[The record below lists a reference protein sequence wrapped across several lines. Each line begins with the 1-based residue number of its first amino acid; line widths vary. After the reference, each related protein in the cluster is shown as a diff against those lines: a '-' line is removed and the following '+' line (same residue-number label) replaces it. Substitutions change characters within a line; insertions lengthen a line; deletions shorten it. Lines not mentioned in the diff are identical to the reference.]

1 MKLTA
6 AQIRAAEPRDRAYK
20 MADGQGLFLLVAPT
34 GLKSWRMAF
43 RFARKEQLLVFG
55 KFPDMSL
62 AEARI
67 QRDQARL
74 QIHNNVNPAGARKRA
89 HAAIAAAAGAL
100 TFEHAA
106 RSWAALQR
114 PTWSAEHYKDV
125 IFSLER
131 HAFAAIGALAL
142 TEISKHQVLELIR
155 AIEASGAIETARR
168 VRTRISA
175 VFEANLADNNPAA
188 TIRKAMAPKEDGDH
202 QLAVLTIEDARAALS
217 ALESAATR
225 PIDALAARFQALTA
239 VRPGVIPGTV
249 WEEFEG
255 IDWDRLGSVPDL
267 APVWRIP
274 ARRMKLTVSRKR
286 KKIYDHVVPLSAA
299 AVEVLRQVRALC
311 PKNTAYFGQS
321 SFVFERGRASPIGV
335 NALLNLHSAAGLSGR
350 HTPHGWRATFSTIMN
365 MRRRQDRDEINRA
378 LAHLPD
384 DFDEVEAAYN
394 RAEFLELR
402 RSIFDEWAEQLCGAG
417 EEAWHG
423 SCSSPSISMWA
434 AQPPASSVAS
444 KLADDEVSAVAA

>member
-1 MKLTA
+1 MLTA

-20 MADGQGLFLLVAPT
+20 MADGLGLFLLVAPT

-43 RFARKEQLLVFG
+43 RFAKKEQLLVFG
-55 KFPDMSL
+55 RFPDMSL

-67 QRDQARL
+67 QRDQARV
-74 QIHNNVNPAGARKRA
+74 QIARQRQPGRRAQARPRRDRRGRRRSDVRTGGAQL
-89 HAAIAAAAGAL
+89 G
-100 TFEHAA
+100 T
-106 RSWAALQR
+106 LQR

-131 HAFAAIGALAL
+131 HVFPAIGALAL

-155 AIEASGAIETARR
+155 VIEASGAIETARR

-255 IDWDRLGSVPDL
+255 VDWDEVGRIPTLG
-267 APVWRIP
+267 AIWRIP
-274 ARRMKLTVSRKR
+274 ARRMKLTVSRK
-286 KKIYDHVVPLSAA
+286 KKAVYDHVVPLSAA
-299 AVEVLRQVRALC
+299 AVDVLRKVRALGVD
-311 PKNTAYFGQS
+311 PTL
-321 SFVFERGRASPIGV
+321 VFARGRASPIGV
-335 NALLNLHSAAGLSGR
+335 NALLNLHAAAGLAGR
-350 HTPHGWRATFSTIMN
+350 HTPHGWRATFSTILN
-365 MRRRQDRDEINRA
+365 LRRRQDRDEINRA

-402 RSIFDEWAEQLCGAG
+402 RDIFDDWAALLCGAG
-417 EEAWHG
+417 DKAVPLPEA
-423 SCSSPSISMWA
+423 A
-434 AQPPASSVAS
+434 
-444 KLADDEVSAVAA
+444 

>member
-20 MADGQGLFLLVAPT
+20 IADGQGLFLYVAPS

-43 RFARKEQLLVFG
+43 RFAGKAQLLVFG
-55 KFPDMSL
+55 RFPEVTL

-74 QIHNNVNPAGARKRA
+74 QIHNNINPAGARKRA

-100 TFEHAA
+100 TFEQAA
-106 RSWAALQR
+106 CSWAALQR

-131 HAFAAIGALAL
+131 HAFPAIGGIALC
-142 TEISKHQVLELIR
+142 EISKHQVLELIR
-155 AIEASGAIETARR
+155 AIEAAGAIETARR

-188 TIRKAMAPKEDGDH
+188 TIRKAMAPKQDGDH
-202 QLAVLTIEDARAALS
+202 QAAVLTIGEARAALS

-255 IDWDRLGSVPDL
+255 VDWSGVGTIPTSS
-267 APVWRIP
+267 AIWRIP

-299 AVEVLRQVRALC
+299 AVDVLRQVRALGVD
-311 PKNTAYFGQS
+311 PTL
-321 SFVFERGRASPIGV
+321 VFARGRASPIGV
-335 NALLNLHSAAGLSGR
+335 NALLNLHAAAGLAGR
-350 HTPHGWRATFSTIMN
+350 HSPHGWRATFSTILN
-365 MRRRQDRDEINRA
+365 LRRRQDRDEINRA

-402 RSIFDEWAEQLCGAG
+402 RDIFEDWAALLCGT
-417 EEAWHG
+417 EAEAI
-423 SCSSPSISMWA
+423 PLPKA
-434 AQPPASSVAS
+434 A
-444 KLADDEVSAVAA
+444 